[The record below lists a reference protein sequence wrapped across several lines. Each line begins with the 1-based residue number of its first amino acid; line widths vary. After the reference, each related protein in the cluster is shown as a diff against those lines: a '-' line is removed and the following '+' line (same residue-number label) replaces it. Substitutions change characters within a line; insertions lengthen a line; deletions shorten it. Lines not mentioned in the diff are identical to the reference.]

1 MINENYPLMEALKKY
16 KANFNVLL
24 FICLPTNTNFGNLNL
39 IWMQIVVR
47 IENCNSEI
55 INIYDDFYNSKKELV
70 LSGTVDLSLDIGY
83 KEIMKIEQLFYWL
96 RKTSDELISLIFIL
110 SYFKENTRY
119 PLKIKVSSIGE
130 FLNKEKCFDGEFDKF
145 KSILLTL
152 NEISNGYKHSFINA
166 QLNSYRGSAYPV
178 AFAYLMKYNDSKNS
192 PEFSSIDLKVFLKEY
207 DDFLK
212 FTKKYIELM
221 CVNE

>member
-1 MINENYPLMEALKKY
+1 MIDEKYPLIEALKKY
-16 KANFNVLL
+16 KANFNKSQ
-24 FICLPTNTNFGNLNL
+24 FISLPTNTNFGNLNI

-47 IENCNSEI
+47 TESCNSEI

-70 LSGTVDLSLDIGY
+70 LNGTVDVSLEIGY

-130 FLNKEKCFDGEFDKF
+130 FLNKEKCFDGGFDKF

-152 NEISNGYKHSFINA
+152 NEISNGYKHSFINS
-166 QLNSYRGSAYPV
+166 QLNSYSGSVHPV
-178 AFAYLMKYNDSKNS
+178 VFAYLMKYNDSKNS
-192 PEFSSIDLKVFLKEY
+192 AEFRSIDLKVFLKEY

-221 CVNE
+221 YVNE